1 MFTAIMSAPDDGE
14 QDDRPDPDPEL
25 LALLDRKTWTEDRRL
40 MAQLINSI
48 NILVRYL
55 PTWQEGKEPDF
66 PLVGPAQW
74 REKRDETKDAPKATS
89 VMDVL
94 RLFTS

>member
-1 MFTAIMSAPDDGE
+1 MFTAIMSAPADDEPGDKPE
-14 QDDRPDPDPEL
+14 PDPEL
-25 LALLDRKTWTEDRRL
+25 VALLDRKTWTEDRRL
-40 MAQLINSI
+40 MAQLINSV

-55 PTWQEGKEPDF
+55 PSWQEGKHPDF
-66 PLVGPAQW
+66 PLVGPAEW
-74 REKRDETKDAPKATS
+74 RGKTDESKEAPKATS